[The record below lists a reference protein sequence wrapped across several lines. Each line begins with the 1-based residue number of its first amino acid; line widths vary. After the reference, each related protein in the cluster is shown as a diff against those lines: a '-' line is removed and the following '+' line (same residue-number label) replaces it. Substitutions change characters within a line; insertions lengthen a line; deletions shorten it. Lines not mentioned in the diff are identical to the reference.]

1 MRFRG
6 GPIAG
11 ALILLLAL
19 GGCGSSGSSSTSAAS
34 AVPATGITK
43 VDFVKRANAI
53 CVKGNAESKA
63 AAAKLGA
70 NPSEGQIVT
79 FVRSTEVPAVQAQI
93 EAIRALGAPP
103 GDAAK
108 IAEMLKLAEHAVKEV
123 KVQPTVISS
132 GVDVFAGFAQHR
144 SPVRPDLLRSQ
155 ELTLRRA
162 ATLLS

>member
-1 MRFRG
+1 MRSRRALV
-6 GPIAG
+6 AG
-11 ALILLLAL
+11 TLTIAL
-19 GGCGSSGSSSTSAAS
+19 GVAGCGSGGTKSNATQAIP
-34 AVPATGITK
+34 VTGITK
-43 VDFVKRANAI
+43 ADFVKRANAI

-93 EAIRALGAPP
+93 NAIRALGAPP

-123 KVQPTVISS
+123 KIQPTVISS
-132 GVDVFAGFAQHR
+132 GVDVFSGFAGIAH
-144 SPVRPDLLRSQ
+144 PYG
-155 ELTLRRA
+155 LTSCA
-162 ATLLS
+162 PKS

>member
-11 ALILLLAL
+11 ALVLLLAL
-19 GGCGSSGSSSTSAAS
+19 AGCGSSNSSSSSTTS
-34 AVPATGITK
+34 AVPTTGITK
-43 VDFVKRANAI
+43 ADFVKRANAI

-70 NPSEGQIVT
+70 NSEGQIVT

-93 EAIRALGAPP
+93 DAIRALGAPP

-123 KVQPTVISS
+123 KIQPTVISS
-132 GVDVFAGFAQHR
+132 GVDVFAGFAHIAH
-144 SPVRPDLLRSQ
+144 PYG
-155 ELTLRRA
+155 LTSCA
-162 ATLLS
+162 PKS

>member
-6 GPIAG
+6 GLIVG
-11 ALILLLAL
+11 ALILLLGLA
-19 GGCGSSGSSSTSAAS
+19 GCGSSSSSSSTTSS
-34 AVPATGITK
+34 VPATGITK
-43 VDFVKRANAI
+43 ADFVKRANAI

-103 GDAAK
+103 GDGAK
-108 IAEMLKLAEHAVKEV
+108 IAKMLALAEHAVKEV
-123 KVQPTVISS
+123 KIQPTVISS
-132 GVDVFAGFAQHR
+132 GIDVFAGFAQIAHPYGLTSCSPR
-144 SPVRPDLLRSQ
+144 S
-155 ELTLRRA
+155 
-162 ATLLS
+162 

>member
-6 GPIAG
+6 GLIAG
-11 ALILLLAL
+11 ALTVALAL
-19 GGCGSSGSSSTSAAS
+19 GACGSSSSSSSSATS

-43 VDFVKRANAI
+43 ADFVKRANAI

-108 IAEMLKLAEHAVKEV
+108 IAEMLMLAEHAVKEV
-123 KVQPTVISS
+123 KIQPTVISS
-132 GVDVFAGFAQHR
+132 GVDVFAGFAHIAH
-144 SPVRPDLLRSQ
+144 PYG
-155 ELTLRRA
+155 LTSCA
-162 ATLLS
+162 PKS

>member
-6 GPIAG
+6 RLIAG
-11 ALILLLAL
+11 ALTLLLGLA
-19 GGCGSSGSSSTSAAS
+19 GCGSSGKSSSATTAI
-34 AVPATGITK
+34 PATGISK
-43 VDFVKRANAI
+43 ADFVKRANAI

-123 KVQPTVISS
+123 KIQPTVISS
-132 GVDVFAGFAQHR
+132 GVDVFSGFASIAH
-144 SPVRPDLLRSQ
+144 PYG
-155 ELTLRRA
+155 LTSCA
-162 ATLLS
+162 PKS